1 LIKNNNRIDAIKA
14 EMEKIKKEGA
24 EQEGAWPPHST
35 HNFVC
40 IMQKN
45 TVIQTIYAS
54 FMIIVIVVFLL

>member
-1 LIKNNNRIDAIKA
+1 
-14 EMEKIKKEGA
+14 MEKIKKEGA